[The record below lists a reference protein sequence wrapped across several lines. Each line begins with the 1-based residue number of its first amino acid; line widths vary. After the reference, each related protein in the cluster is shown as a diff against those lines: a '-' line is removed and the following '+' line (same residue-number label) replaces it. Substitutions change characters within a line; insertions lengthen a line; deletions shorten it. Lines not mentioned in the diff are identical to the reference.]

1 MDTNMSKNTTK
12 VTMSQTTPKTMEDHL
27 ANADAIIAE
36 FGATIPDLEEKEA
49 ELMETVGKAIQ
60 DKQPKAPKAD
70 KAPKAEPAP
79 VDITSILAAI
89 PDTFTPALLDKAF
102 NLNDGGKTV
111 RRHLRKNFA
120 EAMSHNMKE
129 KWAFTKADNSD
140 ILSYFAAR
148 YAFDAKAIG

>member
-1 MDTNMSKNTTK
+1 MSKNTTK
-12 VTMSQTTPKTMEDHL
+12 VTMSQKAPETLESHL

-36 FGATIPDLEEKEA
+36 FNELQTLEPEHA
-49 ELMETVGKAIQ
+49 EPMETVGKAIQ

-70 KAPKAEPAP
+70 KAPKAPVEDKP
-79 VDITSILAAI
+79 VDITAILAAI

-120 EAMSHNMKE
+120 EAMSHNKKD
-129 KWAFTKADNSD
+129 KWSFTKADNTA